1 MKNNKEF
8 GWILNLRRL
17 GESKGRNG
25 VRDDCI
31 TTCKEFGMILKVR
44 RLGQSWR

>member
-1 MKNNKEF
+1 MEINKEF
-8 GWILNLRRL
+8 GWILNLRRP
-17 GESKGRNG
+17 GESKRRHG
-25 VRDDCI
+25 VRDDFM